1 MARYRG
7 PRARICRRLEF
18 PVFESEKF
26 SSIRKNYPPGQHGQS
41 RRRKLSN
48 YGVQLREKQRIKYLY
63 GVLEKQFR
71 NYFKK
76 ALNRNGATGDNLL
89 ISLESRLDNTV
100 YRLGLAN
107 TRSAARQLVSH
118 KHFLVNNKVVNIPSY
133 SLSEGDIIEVRSKS
147 KKNDIFL
154 NSMRRIK
161 NDNPMPWLTLD
172 KSKLRGVFDKVPTR
186 EEISEPLN
194 EQLVV
199 ELYSK

>member
-76 ALNRNGATGDNLL
+76 ALNRYGATGDNLL

-133 SLSEGDIIEVRSKS
+133 NLSEGDIIEVRSKS

-172 KSKLRGVFDKVPTR
+172 KSNLRGIFDKAPTR

>member
-76 ALNRNGATGDNLL
+76 AQNKEGATGDNLL

-133 SLSEGDIIEVRSKS
+133 SLSEGDVIEVRSKS

-172 KSKLRGVFDKVPTR
+172 KSKLRGVFDKAPTR

>member
-63 GVLEKQFR
+63 GILEKQFR

-76 ALNRNGATGDNLL
+76 ALNRDGATGDNLL

-133 SLSEGDIIEVRSKS
+133 NLSEGDIIEVRSKS

-172 KSKLRGVFDKVPTR
+172 KSNLRGIFDKAPTR

>member
-18 PVFESEKF
+18 PVFESDKF

-41 RRRKLSN
+41 RRKKLSN

-63 GVLEKQFR
+63 GILEKQFR

-76 ALNRNGATGDNLL
+76 ANNKSGATGDNLL

-133 SLSEGDIIEVRSKS
+133 SLSDGDVIEVRSKS

-161 NDNPMPWLTLD
+161 SDNPMPWLTLD
-172 KSKLRGVFDKVPTR
+172 KSKLMGTFDKVPTR
-186 EEISEPLN
+186 DEISEPLN

>member
-76 ALNRNGATGDNLL
+76 ALNRDGATGDNLL

-133 SLSEGDIIEVRSKS
+133 NLSEGDIIEVRSKS

-172 KSKLRGVFDKVPTR
+172 KSNLRGIFDKAPTR

>member
-63 GVLEKQFR
+63 GILEKQFR

-76 ALNRNGATGDNLL
+76 ANNKMGATGDNLL
-89 ISLESRLDNTV
+89 ISLESRLDNTI

-133 SLSEGDIIEVRSKS
+133 NLSDGDIIEVRSKS

-161 NDNPMPWLTLD
+161 SDNPMPWLTLD
-172 KSKLRGVFDKVPTR
+172 KSKLRGTFDKSPTR
-186 EEISEPLN
+186 DEILEPLN

>member
-76 ALNRNGATGDNLL
+76 ALNRDGATGDNLL

-133 SLSEGDIIEVRSKS
+133 SLIEGDIIEVRSKS

-172 KSKLRGVFDKVPTR
+172 KSKLRGVFDKAPTR

>member
-172 KSKLRGVFDKVPTR
+172 KSKLRGVFDKAPTR

>member
-76 ALNRNGATGDNLL
+76 AQNKEGATGDNLL

-100 YRLGLAN
+100 FRLGLTN

-133 SLSEGDIIEVRSKS
+133 GLSEGDVIEVRNKS
-147 KKNDIFL
+147 KKNDMFL

-172 KSKLRGVFDKVPTR
+172 KSKLRGVFDKAPTR

>member
-63 GVLEKQFR
+63 GILEKQFR

-76 ALNRNGATGDNLL
+76 ANNKIGATGDNLL
-89 ISLESRLDNTV
+89 ISLESRLDNTI

-133 SLSEGDIIEVRSKS
+133 NLSDGDIIEVRSKS
-147 KKNDIFL
+147 RKNDIFL

-161 NDNPMPWLTLD
+161 SDNPMPWLTLD
-172 KSKLRGVFDKVPTR
+172 KSKLRGTFDKSPTR
-186 EEISEPLN
+186 DEILEPLN